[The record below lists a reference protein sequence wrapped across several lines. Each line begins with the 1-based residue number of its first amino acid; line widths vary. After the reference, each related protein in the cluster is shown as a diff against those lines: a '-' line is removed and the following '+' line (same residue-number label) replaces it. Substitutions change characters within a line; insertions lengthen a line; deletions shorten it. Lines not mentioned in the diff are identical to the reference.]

1 MTIGAMII
9 PSTAP
14 SLIQD
19 LLRGDN
25 NFELTKPSIK
35 KIPEIEIK

>member
-1 MTIGAMII
+1 MII
-9 PSTAP
+9 PNTSP

-19 LLRGDN
+19 LLKGDN
-25 NFELTKPSIK
+25 NFELAKPSIK